1 MPFRDPR
8 KSLRDILDNIER
20 IERFTG
26 GMDYAVFCNNEA
38 TIFAVQYALLAITE
52 AAHRLG
58 DEAETVCPG
67 QPWRDI
73 RGLGNRLRHGYDAID
88 LDLIW
93 ATVKSGLPFLKS
105 DVEKAFRDLPP
116 RKNPI

>member
-1 MPFRDPR
+1 LPFRDPR

-20 IERFTG
+20 IERFTD
-26 GMDYAVFCNNEA
+26 GMDYAAFCNSEA

-58 DEAETVCPG
+58 DFAEAFCPG

-93 ATVKSGLPFLKS
+93 ATVKSGLPPLKS
-105 DVEKAFRDLPP
+105 DVLKSLCHLPP
-116 RKNPI
+116 G